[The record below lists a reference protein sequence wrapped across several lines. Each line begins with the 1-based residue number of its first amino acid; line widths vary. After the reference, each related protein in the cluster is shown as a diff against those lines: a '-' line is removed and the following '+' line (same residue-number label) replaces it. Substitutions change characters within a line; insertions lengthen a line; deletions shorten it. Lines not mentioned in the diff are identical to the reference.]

1 MDNLNTSGVNHYQLA
16 AAQQKQRDLKQRKYE
31 EKSKKRLSN
40 ILGTKIKTSFIG
52 AISSCEDSFGFLW
65 GHGKKEDELTEEEST
80 MREIWE
86 ILRAKILDNGNTQ
99 LRAAMN
105 EIGSY
110 CISWDRY
117 KMEIPVKEPEE

>member
-1 MDNLNTSGVNHYQLA
+1 
-16 AAQQKQRDLKQRKYE
+16 
-31 EKSKKRLSN
+31 
-40 ILGTKIKTSFIG
+40 
-52 AISSCEDSFGFLW
+52 
-65 GHGKKEDELTEEEST
+65 

-99 LRAAMN
+99 LRAATN

-117 KMEIPVKEPEE
+117 KMEIPVKEEPEE